1 MMLKKLCT
9 VWALIIACIITNAQE
24 TVQADAETPTSF
36 KFRAVAEIG
45 FLGVLS
51 NQIQFSNSGTYFNYQ
66 KDGGQ
71 DVLFPVSR
79 LSLELDFKKR
89 NTLVFMYQPLRLE
102 TQVLLENDLIVDELR
117 FPASS
122 NVKTLYNFPF
132 YRLSYLRELLPR
144 STKYK
149 LAVGG
154 SLQIRNTTIIFES
167 GDGEFFR
174 ANRNVGIV
182 PIIKVRGQAQLT
194 EWVYMALEA
203 DGFYAPVSY
212 LNGSDNEIIGA
223 ILDASLRTGLHVTKE
238 VTSFLNIRY
247 LGGGAVGTNE
257 RMEGPGDGYTK
268 NWLNFITVS
277 AGFVYSF

>member
-1 MMLKKLCT
+1 MLKKQCL
-9 VWALIIACIITNAQE
+9 VLVIITSSMFAFAQDQME
-24 TVQADAETPTSF
+24 NQTSQNF
-36 KFRAVAEIG
+36 NFRAVAEIG
-45 FLGVLS
+45 FLGVIS

-102 TQVLLENDLIVDELR
+102 TQVLLKNDLLVDEQL

-122 NVKTLYNFPF
+122 NLKTLYNFPF
-132 YRLSYLRELLPR
+132 YRVSYLRELLPR
-144 STKYK
+144 NTKYK
-149 LAVGG
+149 LGVGG
-154 SLQIRNTTIIFES
+154 SLQIRNTTLIFES
-167 GDGEFFR
+167 GDGSLLR
-174 ANRNVGIV
+174 SNRNVGIV
-182 PIIKVRGQAQLT
+182 PVIKVKGSAQVT
-194 EWVYMALEA
+194 ENGFFAIEA

-223 ILDASLRTGLHVTKE
+223 ILDASFRAGLKIAEPVH
-238 VTSFLNIRY
+238 SFLNLRY

-257 RMEGPGDGYTK
+257 RDDGPGDGYTK

-277 AGFVYSF
+277 VGFMYSF